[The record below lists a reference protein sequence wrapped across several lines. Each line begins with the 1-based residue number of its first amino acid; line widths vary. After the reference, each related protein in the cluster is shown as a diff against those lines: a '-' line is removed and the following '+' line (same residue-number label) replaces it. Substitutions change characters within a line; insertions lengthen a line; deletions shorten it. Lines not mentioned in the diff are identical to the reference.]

1 MFDKNK
7 ILYGFFNDDDFLR
20 ISDAIKKAESTTAGE
35 IKISIKEKRTF
46 SQREKSLFE
55 LASEEFHRLGMT
67 NTRDKTGILIY
78 LLLSEKKF
86 YILADEGI
94 NSKVDQSVWDSIRD
108 RMARKFSLGHFA
120 DGIIEGIGE
129 IGDVLSEHFP
139 IKADDTNELTDR
151 VEFS

>member
-1 MFDKNK
+1 MFDNNK

-20 ISDAIKKAESTTAGE
+20 ISGAIKKAESTTAGE
-35 IKISIKEKRTF
+35 IKISIKEKREF
-46 SQREKSLFE
+46 FRKKKSLFE
-55 LASEEFHRLGMT
+55 LASEDFHRLGMT

-78 LLLSEKKF
+78 ILLSEKKF

-94 NSKVDQSVWDSIRD
+94 NGKVEQSVWDAIRD

-120 DGIIEGIGE
+120 DGIIEGIEE
-129 IGDVLSEHFP
+129 IGKVLSEYFP

-151 VEFS
+151 VEIS